1 MPEKTPVNL
10 NDPLWDRFRNG
21 SLDAFEEIYKAHART
36 LLHYGRKI
44 NSNREIVHDEVH
56 DLFSRL
62 WENRSSIGPT
72 QSVKNYLLKSLRNS
86 LYKVSQSN
94 NKLNLEYMLFDQEE
108 DFFESREN
116 EIIELEET
124 HTKRKLVKRA
134 LVELSK
140 REQEI
145 LHLRFF
151 ENMSLEEIA
160 KVIDVKYQSVKNT
173 SFVAI
178 SKLRDFFSDHL
189 D

>member
-1 MPEKTPVNL
+1 MSDSLWEK
-10 NDPLWDRFRNG
+10 FRNG
-21 SLDAFEEIYKAHART
+21 SIDAFEEIYQAHARA
-36 LLHYGRKI
+36 LLSYGRKI

-62 WENRSSIGPT
+62 WENRTHLGPT
-72 QSVKNYLLKSLRNS
+72 ASIKNYLLKALRNS
-86 LYKVSQSN
+86 LYKTSQSN
-94 NKLNLEYMLFDQEE
+94 NRLNLEYMLFDHEE
-108 DFFESREN
+108 DFFQSREN

-124 HTKRKLVKRA
+124 QTKKKLVKRA

-151 ENMSLEEIA
+151 ENMTLEEIA
-160 KVIDVKYQSVKNT
+160 TVIDVKYQSVKNT
-173 SFVAI
+173 SFTAI
-178 SKLRDFFSDHL
+178 SKLRDFFSDHQ